1 MENDPDKQRHGE
13 ILPLLFLCKEQA
25 SFPEHRVQFYE
36 RPRPPTCSPRVI
48 FFLTVFSRELLP
60 KLDQSWSNP
69 FISPSPSPLPKSHF
83 RRIRAVRND
92 PIINTNRVYR
102 STPVPHNGTMI
113 VGHDGAACSILFY
126 TRQLYERII
135 QTPTGKERSLSLS
148 IYLSIYLYFS
158 FSAPLRRY
166 LFSCLRRWRKPS
178 RSRGCTRRSD
188 EVEKHFGDYAS
199 RIRIQI

>member
-1 MENDPDKQRHGE
+1 MQRAG
-13 ILPLLFLCKEQA
+13 ILSRA
-25 SFPEHRVQFYE
+25 RVQFYE
-36 RPRPPTCSPRVI
+36 RPRPPTCGPRVI

-69 FISPSPSPLPKSHF
+69 FISPSPFPLPKSHF

-148 IYLSIYLYFS
+148 IYLSIYLYLS